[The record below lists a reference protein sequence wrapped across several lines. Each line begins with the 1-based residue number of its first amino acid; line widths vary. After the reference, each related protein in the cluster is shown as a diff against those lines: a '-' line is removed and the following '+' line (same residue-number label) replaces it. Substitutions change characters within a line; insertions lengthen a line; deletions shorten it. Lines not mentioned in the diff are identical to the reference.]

1 MTSPQPPSGPQAHA
15 GAGEADLAGV
25 IRRWYDIAYATG
37 QTPQKR
43 AWVRTAIQQADQATA
58 DAAARDGGPAIG
70 RDGGWFRRAVE
81 VYERLRAS
89 GQQNR
94 PAPGPPATVPAPRC
108 AADPETIRA
117 WLASASAERPEETV
131 AESLGIYEDFHV
143 GSDLL
148 SGQMDGLIYAA
159 QEAGVFGVPG
169 HQVELWHVADNEHI
183 VDGHLLTI
191 DRPDGARLASHH
203 LEPADLVDPH
213 QRGIDAAVSVLDR
226 AAAVTDRVLDRAR
239 GPATTSA
246 AQPSPTR
253 VAAAS
258 FATASPAAAASP
270 PGPAGRTTGGQP
282 GPSPRSTGAR
292 HGR

>member
-1 MTSPQPPSGPQAHA
+1 
-15 GAGEADLAGV
+15 V
-25 IRRWYDIAYATG
+25 RR
-37 QTPQKR
+37 
-43 AWVRTAIQQADQATA
+43 
-58 DAAARDGGPAIG
+58 
-70 RDGGWFRRAVE
+70 
-81 VYERLRAS
+81 
-89 GQQNR
+89 R
-94 PAPGPPATVPAPRC
+94 PGD
-108 AADPETIRA
+108 DPA

-131 AESLGIYEDFHV
+131 AESLGIDENFHV

-159 QEAGVFGVPG
+159 QHARVFGVPG

-183 VDGHLLTI
+183 VDGHLLTV

-203 LEPADLVDPH
+203 LEPADLVNPH

-246 AQPSPTR
+246 AQPSATR

-258 FATASPAAAASP
+258 FATAPPAAAASP
-270 PGPAGRTTGGQP
+270 PGSAGRTTGGQP
-282 GPSPRSTGAR
+282 GLSPRSTGAR
-292 HGR
+292 RGR